1 MRALATV
8 FALGSVGFVLGT
20 APAAFAQDPNAYPQQ
35 QYPQQQYPQQQY
47 PQQDPQQQYPQQQQQ
62 YPQQPY
68 PQQQYPQ
75 QQYPQQQTYPPA
87 GYAAPAPAA
96 PPSYQPAY
104 APPAPAY
111 SDLRHGGV
119 AIVTLGLN
127 APVGSAGDGYSAG
140 LSIGT
145 ILGLHLSREISL
157 NGELTFH
164 VLNGDNTPSDTTE
177 GLADILFA
185 PLYHFGF
192 GNLEYVL
199 GPKLGGFVYTQST
212 NVGDYESTASGL
224 AYGFNG
230 GVFFQ
235 LTQAMSVGGL
245 LSYSG
250 HHTTKVCDS
259 VFGVEDCNSVK
270 TDKDFHI
277 LAFNG
282 ALRW

>member
-1 MRALATV
+1 MRVLTRAIT
-8 FALGSVGFVLGT
+8 LGSLGLFLGA

-35 QYPQQQYPQQQY
+35 QYPQQQYPQQQ
-47 PQQDPQQQYPQQQQQ
+47 QQYPQQQ
-62 YPQQPY
+62 Y

-75 QQYPQQQTYPPA
+75 QQYPQQQTYPPS

-104 APPAPAY
+104 TPAPAPAY

-119 AIVTLGLN
+119 GILTLGLN

-140 LSIGT
+140 LSIGA
-145 ILGLHLSREISL
+145 ILGLHLSRELSL

-164 VLNGDNTPSDTTE
+164 VLNADNAPSDIKE
-177 GLADILFA
+177 GIADIAFA

-199 GPKLGGFVYTQST
+199 GPKLGGFVYTLST
-212 NVGDYESTASGL
+212 NGGDYETTASGL
-224 AYGFNG
+224 EYGLNG

-235 LTQAMSVGGL
+235 LAQSMSIGGL

-250 HHTTKVCDS
+250 HHTTKVCNS
-259 VFGVEDCNSVK
+259 AFGVEDCNSVK